1 LSDYKIAIIDDDKM
15 FSVTLKEILEE
26 YHVDTYSSSTEGIKA
41 IKNNSFDIL
50 ILDYFIDN
58 LNGDDIVKKIRTFN
72 KNLYIIILTGFSKD
86 IPPLKAL
93 EEMSIQDYCVKR
105 PQNYDDII
113 IRIKS
118 AIKSI
123 DHIKENK
130 NGIYFSKNLKIL
142 RESKNELQTDL
153 AKILG
158 VSRQTIG
165 SYELGRNE
173 PNFKILK
180 KIAQHY
186 NVSIDYLINN
196 N

>member
-1 LSDYKIAIIDDDKM
+1 
-15 FSVTLKEILEE
+15 
-26 YHVDTYSSSTEGIKA
+26 
-41 IKNNSFDIL
+41 L